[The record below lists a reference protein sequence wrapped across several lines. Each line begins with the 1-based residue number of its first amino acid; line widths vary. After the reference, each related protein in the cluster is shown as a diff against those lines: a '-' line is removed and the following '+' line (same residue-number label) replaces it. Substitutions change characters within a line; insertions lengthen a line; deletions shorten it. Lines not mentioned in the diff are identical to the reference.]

1 MITDSVETLEAVANA
16 ADIDTAAAVD
26 TDMAAVGTNAAAV
39 DMPEFLF
46 PLDARRFLPIKFWDV
61 QDRPREKFLSG
72 NTQDMS
78 NEELLAILI
87 GSGSGLLS
95 AVDIA
100 QDMLAHFG
108 GNLMELSCRSPK
120 ELARKFRGIGQTK
133 AVTILAGIEL
143 GRRSFEIPVGEET
156 LISSSQ
162 AAFQLLYADL
172 ASSPYERFIALLL
185 AQSGKLIR
193 KVLISEGGLTSTTV
207 DAKKIFKFAIDEH
220 ACGIVLGHNHPSGNL
235 KPSPEDINITHKLT
249 EGARLLDLH
258 VFDHLIVCG
267 KSYYSFA
274 DHDLLGDRSRFDPYR
289 LVVK

>member
-1 MITDSVETLEAVANA
+1 MFTNPATEEIIETAP
-16 ADIDTAAAVD
+16 AVD
-26 TDMAAVGTNAAAV
+26 TDIDT
-39 DMPEFLF
+39 PEFLF
-46 PLDARRFLPIKFWDV
+46 PLDARRFLPIKFWDA

-72 NTQDMS
+72 KVEDMR

-87 GSGSGLLS
+87 GSGNSLLS

-100 QDMLAHFG
+100 QKMLSHFD
-108 GNLMELSCRSPK
+108 GNLMEMSRRSPK
-120 ELARKFRGIGQTK
+120 ELARKFKGIGQTK
-133 AVTILAGIEL
+133 AVTILAGMEL
-143 GRRSFEIPVGEET
+143 GKRSFEIPVGEET

-162 AAFQLLYADL
+162 AAFQLLYPEL
-172 ASSPYERFIALLL
+172 ASSPYEKFIALLL

-235 KPSPEDINITHKLT
+235 SPSPEDINITRKLT

-258 VFDHLIVCG
+258 IFDHLIVCG
-267 KSYYSFA
+267 KNYYSFS
-274 DHDLLGDRSRFDPYR
+274 DHNLLGDRSRFDPYR
-289 LVVK
+289 LVMK